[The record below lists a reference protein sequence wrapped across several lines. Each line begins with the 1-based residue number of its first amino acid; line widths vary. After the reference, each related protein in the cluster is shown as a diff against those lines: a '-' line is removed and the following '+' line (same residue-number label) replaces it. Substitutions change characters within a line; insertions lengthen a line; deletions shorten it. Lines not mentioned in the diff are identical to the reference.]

1 MLMLTAKS
9 SASRV
14 AARRSVLGRVADARE
29 RLERLERLSHVADT
43 ARSTPA
49 EADIDDL
56 RDAARALVSA
66 GETLLDW
73 IDNGGAWTQSELVR
87 EDAAADVHAA
97 RGRALREAEHL
108 ANDRARR
115 AARRGVRT
123 PPQGWQ

>member
-1 MLMLTAKS
+1 MLMLSAKS
-9 SASRV
+9 SATRV

-29 RLERLERLSHVADT
+29 GLERLSHVADA
-43 ARSTPA
+43 ARSIPA

-66 GETLLDW
+66 GEALLDW
-73 IDNGGAWTQSELVR
+73 VDNGGASTQSELAG
-87 EDAAADVHAA
+87 EDAAARVDAA
-97 RGRALREAEHL
+97 RGRAIREAEHL

-115 AARRGVRT
+115 AARKGVRT